1 MGYTREFLIDAF
13 LWRYTGT
20 LLTGTKEDLD
30 KYVSMITNYYD
41 EVGRDT
47 FRIYGSLDA
56 AELQKFKL
64 ATGRKSQYNR
74 YSEQENTEQENTEVR
89 RRCFLKANS
98 T

>member
-13 LWRYTGT
+13 LWRYTDT

-64 ATGRKSQYNR
+64 ATGRKS
-74 YSEQENTEQENTEVR
+74 
-89 RRCFLKANS
+89 
-98 T
+98 